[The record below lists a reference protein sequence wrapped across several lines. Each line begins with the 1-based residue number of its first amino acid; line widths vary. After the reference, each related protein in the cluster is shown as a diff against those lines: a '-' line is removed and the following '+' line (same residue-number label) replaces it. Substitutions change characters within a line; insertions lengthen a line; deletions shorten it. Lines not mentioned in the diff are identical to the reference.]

1 MVFWNEFDESDSMA
15 AALDSKT
22 AAPGA
27 VLRAMAPASSAMAA
41 DETLRVCL
49 HLLI

>member
-15 AALDSKT
+15 AALDSMA

-27 VLRAMAPASSAMAA
+27 VLRAVAPASSAMAA
-41 DETLRVCL
+41 DETQRCVY
-49 HLLI
+49 IF